1 MCTSIAI
8 KTQDFY
14 FGRNM
19 DLDYEFGNGIVI
31 TPRNYPFEFK
41 KAGSLRRHYA
51 LIGMAEIY
59 EGYPFYAEA
68 VNEKG
73 LCIAC
78 LNFPGYA
85 FYSAVEEAHSV
96 NISPFELVSWLLGR
110 CGSVKEARELLS
122 DINIIDI
129 PFSSRLPLSPLHW
142 HIADSESSI
151 VLESTKG
158 GIRIYDNPAGV
169 LTNNPP
175 FDFQMTNL
183 CQYQNLITEN
193 PSNGLSSRMGLKP
206 FGHGLGSRGLP
217 GDYSPASRFVKASYL
232 SMNSVC
238 RDTEQGSVAQFFHL
252 LDSVAMVRGSVKTT
266 GGNDY
271 ITTYSCCINADK
283 GIYYY
288 KTYGNNQ
295 LTAVDMNREDLNAD
309 ELIKIPLVLSQQILR
324 AN

>member
-1 MCTSIAI
+1 M
-8 KTQDFY
+8 
-14 FGRNM
+14 
-19 DLDYEFGNGIVI
+19 
-31 TPRNYPFEFK
+31 
-41 KAGSLRRHYA
+41 
-51 LIGMAEIY
+51 
-59 EGYPFYAEA
+59 
-68 VNEKG
+68 KG
-73 LCIAC
+73 
-78 LNFPGYA
+78 
-85 FYSAVEEAHSV
+85 
-96 NISPFELVSWLLGR
+96 
-110 CGSVKEARELLS
+110 
-122 DINIIDI
+122 
-129 PFSSRLPLSPLHW
+129 
-142 HIADSESSI
+142 SI

-183 CQYQNLITEN
+183 CQYMNLITEN

-309 ELIKIPLVLSQQILR
+309 ALIKIPLVLSQQILR

>member
-1 MCTSIAI
+1 M
-8 KTQDFY
+8 
-14 FGRNM
+14 
-19 DLDYEFGNGIVI
+19 
-31 TPRNYPFEFK
+31 
-41 KAGSLRRHYA
+41 
-51 LIGMAEIY
+51 
-59 EGYPFYAEA
+59 
-68 VNEKG
+68 
-73 LCIAC
+73 C

-85 FYSAVEEAHSV
+85 FYSAVEETHSV

-129 PFSSRLPLSPLHW
+129 PFSGRLPLSPLHW

-183 CQYQNLITEN
+183 CQYLNLITEN

-309 ELIKIPLVLSQQILR
+309 ALIKIPLVLSQQILR

>member
-1 MCTSIAI
+1 
-8 KTQDFY
+8 
-14 FGRNM
+14 
-19 DLDYEFGNGIVI
+19 
-31 TPRNYPFEFK
+31 
-41 KAGSLRRHYA
+41 
-51 LIGMAEIY
+51 
-59 EGYPFYAEA
+59 
-68 VNEKG
+68 
-73 LCIAC
+73 
-78 LNFPGYA
+78 
-85 FYSAVEEAHSV
+85 
-96 NISPFELVSWLLGR
+96 
-110 CGSVKEARELLS
+110 
-122 DINIIDI
+122 
-129 PFSSRLPLSPLHW
+129 
-142 HIADSESSI
+142 
-151 VLESTKG
+151 
-158 GIRIYDNPAGV
+158 
-169 LTNNPP
+169 
-175 FDFQMTNL
+175 MTNL
-183 CQYQNLITEN
+183 CQYLNLITEN

-309 ELIKIPLVLSQQILR
+309 ALIKIPLVLSQQILR